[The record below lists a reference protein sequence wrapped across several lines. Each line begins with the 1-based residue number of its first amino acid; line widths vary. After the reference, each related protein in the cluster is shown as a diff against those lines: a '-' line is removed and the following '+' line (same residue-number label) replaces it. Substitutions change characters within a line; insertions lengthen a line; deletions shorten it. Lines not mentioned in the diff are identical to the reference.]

1 MNETCIS
8 TAAFFAAAEELGVG
22 NSNSNSNRNRNG
34 SEHKKSTL
42 FTGSFRGSTASA
54 AQEGYGMFPVTVTNQ
69 GFRSSAAAAF
79 LDPALAASDPTS
91 GSATLELR
99 ASVTVD
105 KLLFDQTEPSPQCAG
120 VTFFNAD
127 GGQESAYLKGGG
139 EILLAAGVSVYKRG
153 ARACLCVS
161 VRARVQ
167 PSLSLSLSLSVCL
180 CVCMCVSVGHY
191 HWLSLM
197 SFANI
202 YSRQSIHL
210 RSCCGQE

>member
-1 MNETCIS
+1 
-8 TAAFFAAAEELGVG
+8 
-22 NSNSNSNRNRNG
+22 
-34 SEHKKSTL
+34 
-42 FTGSFRGSTASA
+42 
-54 AQEGYGMFPVTVTNQ
+54 MFPVTVTNQ

-167 PSLSLSLSLSVCL
+167 PSLSLSLSLSVSVCL

-202 YSRQSIHL
+202 YSRQSIRL

>member
-1 MNETCIS
+1 MDETCIS

-22 NSNSNSNRNRNG
+22 AAGLGDDNNSNRNRTSNSSSNSNSNG

-54 AQEGYGMFPVTVTNQ
+54 AQEGYGMFPVTVTSQ

-79 LDPALAASDPTS
+79 LDPALALSDNPTRD
-91 GSATLELR
+91 SATLDLQD
-99 ASVTVD
+99 SVTVD

-127 GGQESAYLKGGG
+127 GGRKSAYLKGGG
-139 EILLAAGVSVYKRG
+139 EILLAAGVRVYKRG

-161 VRARVQ
+161 LRARVH
-167 PSLSLSLSLSVCL
+167 PSL
-180 CVCMCVSVGHY
+180 CVCVSMC
-191 HWLSLM
+191 LSLYVCH
-197 SFANI
+197 I
-202 YSRQSIHL
+202 W
-210 RSCCGQE
+210 